1 MFSAPYFSLA
11 SALTVRCLPDGF
23 LDKLREGNFSAAR
36 AQAGRWAEDG
46 HRGAEL
52 PWLLQ
57 LRADLEMMTGI
68 GDELEEQYRRAQ
80 KAIRSPRYAIR
91 AASCRN
97 AGWQAFFRH
106 RLTTS
111 LSCFARV
118 VDEKDIDLSQ
128 QFEARFGIVC
138 TLHQLGRSGDA
149 SDALAELAELVETPG
164 DNDAHHQPHHHHWR
178 ELIATLRLDF
188 AVQRELLACAPLGDH
203 VYWRSGMADTR
214 ASGLSGAG
222 DSADLCE
229 AQAARV
235 ETPLLR
241 QRIVY
246 LHHLR
251 ELARGDR
258 AAMEGVISHLN
269 WAQRVGLQEYAYT
282 TRLEVVLAAL
292 AVDAPQL
299 AEMLLEPL
307 HRADYAGA
315 TGRRQLEYLY
325 CVAKLRQAQGRTRE
339 SMQYYSRYA
348 LITTQCLRDDALAI
362 APFAN
367 RAPRNTPQLD
377 DVGAR
382 LPAKYR
388 RAYRYLQENLERR
401 DLSVREVA
409 AEVGVTERALQTAF
423 KNFLGLSPTEL
434 IRRQRMERI
443 RAELLNDPSVS
454 DRNVLH
460 TANKWGVH
468 NRSTLVSC
476 YRRQFQEAPS
486 ETLER

>member
-23 LDKLREGNFSAAR
+23 LDKLREGHFGAAR
-36 AQAGRWAEDG
+36 TQASRWAEDG
-46 HRGAEL
+46 QRSDGL

-57 LRADLEMMTGI
+57 LRADMEMMTGI

-80 KAIRSPRYAIR
+80 KAIRSPRHAIR

-118 VDEKDIDLSQ
+118 IDEKEIDLSQ
-128 QFEARFGIVC
+128 QLEARLGIVC

-149 SDALAELAELVETPG
+149 SDALAELAELVETSSDG
-164 DNDAHHQPHHHHWR
+164 NVHHWR
-178 ELIATLRLDF
+178 ELLATLRLDL
-188 AVQRELLACAPLGDH
+188 AVRRELLACEPLGDH
-203 VYWRSGMADTR
+203 VYWRSGMADAR
-214 ASGLSGAG
+214 GSSLAGAG
-222 DSADLCE
+222 DSTDLYE

-241 QRIVY
+241 ERIVY

-258 AAMEGVISHLN
+258 TAIEGVIAHLN
-269 WAQRVGLQEYAYT
+269 WAQRAGLQEYVYT
-282 TRLEVVLAAL
+282 TRLEVVLATLAL
-292 AVDAPQL
+292 DAPQL
-299 AEMLLEPL
+299 AETLLEPL

-362 APFAN
+362 APFVN

-388 RAYRYLQENLERR
+388 RAYRYLQENLDRR

>member
-1 MFSAPYFSLA
+1 MFTAAYFPLV
-11 SALTVRCLPDGF
+11 SALAVRCLPDGF
-23 LDKLREGNFSAAR
+23 LDKLCDGNFSAAR
-36 AQAGRWAEDG
+36 TQASRWLEDG

-57 LRADLEMMTGI
+57 LRADLEMVSGI
-68 GDELEEQYRRAQ
+68 GDDLEEQYRRAQ
-80 KAIRSPRYAIR
+80 KAIRTPRHAIR
-91 AASCRN
+91 VASCRN

-111 LSCFARV
+111 FSCFTRV
-118 VDEKDIDLSQ
+118 IDEKDVDPFQ
-128 QFEARFGIVC
+128 QFEARFGIIC

-149 SDALAELAELVETPG
+149 SDALGELSQLVESISDRG
-164 DNDAHHQPHHHHWR
+164 VDHWR
-178 ELIATLRLDF
+178 DLIATMRFDL
-188 AVQRELLACAPLGDH
+188 AVQRELLACAPLVDH
-203 VYWRSGMADTR
+203 VYWRSGMSDAR
-214 ASGLSGAG
+214 AAGAA

-241 QRIVY
+241 QRIGY
-246 LHHLR
+246 LRHLR
-251 ELARGDR
+251 ELAGGSRT
-258 AAMEGVISHLN
+258 AMEGVIAHLN
-269 WAQRVGLQEYAYT
+269 WAQRVGLHEYAYT

-292 AVDAPQL
+292 ALEAPQL
-299 AEMLLEPL
+299 TEMLLEPL
-307 HRADYAGA
+307 HRVDYAGA

-339 SMQYYSRYA
+339 SMQFYSRYA
-348 LITTQCLRDDALAI
+348 LITTQCLRDDASAI

-367 RAPRNTPQLD
+367 RAVRSAPQLD

-388 RAYRYLQENLERR
+388 RAYRYLQENLDRH

-409 AEVGVTERALQTAF
+409 AEVGVTERALQSAF

-443 RAELLNDPSVS
+443 RAELLNDPAVS
-454 DRNVLH
+454 DRNVLNA
-460 TANKWGVH
+460 ANKWGVH
-468 NRSTLVSC
+468 NRSTLVSG

>member
-11 SALTVRCLPDGF
+11 SALTVPCVPDGF

-36 AQAGRWAEDG
+36 AQASRWAEDG
-46 HRGAEL
+46 HRSAEL

-57 LRADLEMMTGI
+57 LRADMEMMAGI

-80 KAIRSPRYAIR
+80 KAIRSPRQALR

-118 VDEKDIDLSQ
+118 IDEKEIDLSSQ
-128 QFEARFGIVC
+128 LEARLGIVC

-149 SDALAELAELVETPG
+149 SDALSELAQSIECVADG
-164 DNDAHHQPHHHHWR
+164 GAHHWR
-178 ELIATLRLDF
+178 ELVATLRFDL
-188 AVQRELLACAPLGDH
+188 AAQRELLACSALGDH
-203 VYWRSGMADTR
+203 VYWRSGMADSR
-214 ASGLSGAG
+214 ASSTSAAA
-222 DSADLCE
+222 DSADFCE

-235 ETPLLR
+235 DTPLLR
-241 QRIVY
+241 QRIDY
-246 LHHLR
+246 LHRLR
-251 ELARGDR
+251 ALARGDR
-258 AAMEGVISHLN
+258 TAMEGVMSHLN
-269 WAQRVGLQEYAYT
+269 WAQHAGLQEYACT
-282 TRLEVVLAAL
+282 TRLEVVLATIAM
-292 AVDAPQL
+292 DAPQL

-307 HRADYAGA
+307 HRVDYAGA

-325 CVAKLRQAQGRTRE
+325 CVAKLRQVQGRTRE

-367 RAPRNTPQLD
+367 RAPRHAPQLD

-388 RAYRYLQENLERR
+388 RAYRYLQENLDRR

-443 RAELLNDPSVS
+443 RADLLNDPSLS

>member
-1 MFSAPYFSLA
+1 MFTAAYFPLA
-11 SALTVRCLPDGF
+11 SALSVRGLPDGF
-23 LDKLREGNFSAAR
+23 LDKLCEGNFSAAR
-36 AQAGRWAEDG
+36 TQASRWLEGG
-46 HRGAEL
+46 HRSEEL

-57 LRADLEMMTGI
+57 LRADLEMVSGI

-111 LSCFARV
+111 FSCFTRV
-118 VDEKDIDLSQ
+118 MDEKEIHPLL
-128 QFEARFGIVC
+128 QFEARFGIIC

-149 SDALAELAELVETPG
+149 SDALDELAQLVEASSESG
-164 DNDAHHQPHHHHWR
+164 ANHWR
-178 ELIATLRLDF
+178 DLIATLRFDL
-188 AVQRELLACAPLGDH
+188 AVQRELLACAPLVDH
-203 VYWRSGMADTR
+203 VYWRSGMVDARPSTG
-214 ASGLSGAG
+214 AAAG
-222 DSADLCE
+222 DGADICE
-229 AQAARV
+229 AQAMRV
-235 ETPLLR
+235 ATPLLR
-241 QRIVY
+241 QRIGY
-246 LHHLR
+246 LRDLR
-251 ELARGDR
+251 ELAAGSR
-258 AAMEGVISHLN
+258 AAMEGVIAHLN
-269 WAQRVGLQEYAYT
+269 WAQRAGLNEYACT

-292 AVDAPQL
+292 ALEAPQL
-299 AEMLLEPL
+299 AEMLMEPL
-307 HRADYAGA
+307 HRVDYAGA
-315 TGRRQLEYLY
+315 IGRRQLEYLY
-325 CVAKLRQAQGRTRE
+325 CVSKLRQAQGRARE

-367 RAPRNTPQLD
+367 RAARTAPQLD

-388 RAYRYLQENLERR
+388 RAYRYLQENLDRH

-409 AEVGVTERALQTAF
+409 AEIGVTERALQSAF

-443 RAELLNDPSVS
+443 RAELLNDPAVS
-454 DRNVLH
+454 DRNVLNA
-460 TANKWGVH
+460 ANKWGVH
-468 NRSTLVSC
+468 NRSTLVSG